1 MSRSSYPAYNFL
13 SFKYTEDKRPSL
25 ARKEIGVVP
34 RYHSLLLRQLMR
46 LGIEDLAAAPTPEQ
60 WQQLLDRISS
70 AYAELESAQP
80 ELSSAEVRELN
91 SRIEEAQRIAGL
103 GDWSFDRLTRKSAW
117 SRECCRVFGL
127 SPSDP
132 MPTYR
137 ELTRR
142 VHQDDRLYVKD
153 RVEAALHDAKKFEI
167 EFRYQLPDGQM
178 RWLRAIGQ
186 PVKDPKGRVCRLVGT
201 VMDVNSRKLIEL
213 RQSME
218 HTIARLLADC
228 DSPLEIVPE
237 IIQTICETFGWV
249 CGALWTLDKKENVL
263 RRIAYWSIHKRKI
276 EEFFHKTE
284 DALEVPG
291 GTLSSRTLRVANPL
305 WMPDPSRGEHFQR
318 AKHASEAGI
327 FATLSLPVQAA
338 GEILGIMEF
347 FGTKAE
353 QIDKDTLQSAHFV
366 GRHIGQFFQRKQAE
380 EALRES
386 EAHFRALVEQAS
398 DSFYVHDLDGQFI
411 DVNQQGCEGLGY
423 TRRELL
429 SMNIRD
435 VDIDLT
441 EDELAKMA
449 QSISAGERIARESRY
464 RRKDGSD
471 FPVEIRSGPIE
482 INGSKHLLSLAR
494 DVTERKRLQDHI
506 QHLAYHDVLTD
517 LPNRAMFNRH
527 LSHAISHARRQKKSL
542 AVLFIDLD
550 RFKNIN
556 DTLGHDAGDR
566 LLQEMAQRLADSL
579 RDSDLVARLDSKDM
593 VARLGGDEFVVLLED
608 VSDSGQ
614 VGHVAQKILSSIL
627 EEYSLDGQAIHI
639 TASIGISVFP
649 EDGSDEFTLMKHAD
663 IAMYRAKEKGK
674 NNFQFYS
681 AQMSLHSARQLAL
694 ESSLRRA
701 LEREELV
708 LHYQAKVDAHSGIIT
723 GVEALARWRH
733 PELGLL
739 HPGHFIPM
747 AEETGLIVPL
757 SKWVLRE
764 ACMQHRLWQR
774 QQLPELSIAINL
786 SPRQFLDDELFT
798 DIASTLREFEVDPTM
813 LELEITESMMMHNPE
828 KTVQILAGL
837 KAMGIRIAI
846 DDFGIGY
853 SSLSHL
859 KKFPIDTIKIDRS
872 FIQDVPGDHADEAI
886 TEAVI
891 AMGKSLNIKVV
902 AEGVETMEQLQF
914 LARHN
919 CDEIQ
924 GYFFSKPA
932 TAEEFTRLL
941 WENYSSYTEARKL
954 PAA

>member
-1 MSRSSYPAYNFL
+1 M
-13 SFKYTEDKRPSL
+13 
-25 ARKEIGVVP
+25 P

-46 LGIEDLAAAPTPEQ
+46 LGIEDLAGSPTAEQ
-60 WQQLLDRISS
+60 WQQLLERISS

-103 GDWSFDRLTRKSAW
+103 GDWAFDRLTRKSSW
-117 SRECCRVFGL
+117 SRECCRIFGL
-127 SPSDP
+127 TSSDP

-137 ELTRR
+137 ELMRR

-153 RVEAALHDAKKFEI
+153 RVEAAMHDARKFEI
-167 EFRYQLPDGQM
+167 EFRYLLPNGHT

-186 PVKDPKGRVCRLVGT
+186 PIKDPKGSVCRLVGT

-218 HTIARLLADC
+218 HTIARLLAEC
-228 DSPLEIVPE
+228 DAPLEIVPE
-237 IIQTICETFGWV
+237 IIQTICETFSWV
-249 CGALWTLDKKENVL
+249 CGALWTLDKKSSAL
-263 RRIAYWSIHKRKI
+263 KRITTWSIHKKEI
-276 EEFFHKTE
+276 EDFFHCTE
-284 DALEVPG
+284 NIIEVPG
-291 GTLSSRTLRVANPL
+291 TALTSRTLRVANPL
-305 WMPDPSRGEHFQR
+305 WLPDPSRGEHFQR

-327 FATLSLPVQAA
+327 YAALSFPVQAA
-338 GEILGIMEF
+338 GETLGIMEF
-347 FGTKAE
+347 FSNKPE

-398 DSFYVHDLDGQFI
+398 DSLYVNDVNGDFI

-423 TRRELL
+423 TRDELL
-429 SMNIRD
+429 RMNIRD
-435 VDIDLT
+435 IDIDIT
-441 EDELAKMA
+441 EDELEAMTA
-449 QSISAGERIARESRY
+449 QITAGERIARESRY
-464 RRKDGSD
+464 RRKDGAL
-471 FPVEIRSGPIE
+471 FPVEVRIGPIE
-482 INGSKHLLSLAR
+482 INGRKQLLSLAR

-506 QHLAYHDVLTD
+506 QHLAYHDPLTD

-527 LSHAISHARRQKKSL
+527 LSHAISHAKRQNKGL

-579 RDSDLVARLDSKDM
+579 RDSDLVARLDSRDM

-608 VSDSGQ
+608 VDDSSQ
-614 VGHVAQKILSSIL
+614 AGHVAQKILSSIL
-627 EEYSLDGQAIHI
+627 EEYLLDGQLIHI

-649 EDGSDEFTLMKHAD
+649 EDGADEFTLMKHAD

-681 AQMSLHSARQLAL
+681 AQMALHSARQLAL
-694 ESSLRRA
+694 ESSLRRG
-701 LEREELV
+701 LERNELV
-708 LHYQAKVDAHSGIIT
+708 LHYQAKVDSKSGAIT
-723 GVEALARWRH
+723 GAEALVRWQH

-739 HPGHFIPM
+739 HPSHFIPM

-757 SKWVLRE
+757 SKWVIRE
-764 ACMQHRLWQR
+764 ACMQHRLWGQ
-774 QQLPELSIAINL
+774 QQLPDLTLAVNL
-786 SPRQFLDDELFT
+786 SPRQFLDDQLYT
-798 DIASTLREFEVDPTM
+798 DIAATLNEFEIDPT
-813 LELEITESMMMHNPE
+813 LIELEITESMMMHSPE
-828 KTVQILAGL
+828 KTVQILGGL
-837 KAMGIRIAI
+837 KSMGIRIAI

-859 KKFPIDTIKIDRS
+859 KKFPIDTVKIDRS
-872 FIQDVPGDHADEAI
+872 FIQDVPGDRADEAI
-886 TEAVI
+886 TEAII
-891 AMGKSLNIKVV
+891 AMGKSLKIKVV

-914 LARHN
+914 LSRHG

-924 GYFFSKPA
+924 GYFFSKPTA
-932 TAEEFTRLL
+932 AEEFTKLL
-941 WENYSSYTEARKL
+941 WENQARYANVHKL